1 MKSLAKIILLC
12 YIIFASSCEGG
23 SSQKTQIAVPDAE
36 TAITN
41 VNVIPMSSDTLLQNQ
56 TVLIKE
62 GKIAAVGP
70 SDLVTIPEE
79 AMIIDGSGKYL
90 IPGLAEMHAH
100 IPGDRNGMEIVE
112 ETLFLYLSNG
122 ITTIRGMLGQ
132 PFHLEL
138 KKQVANNQVL
148 SPRIFTSGP
157 SLNGNTVKTVEEAR
171 EKVTA
176 YKAAGYDFLKMHP
189 GIKLEVFNE
198 IVKTANDVG
207 IPFAGHVSNL
217 VGIRRALEAKY
228 ASIDHIDGYLEG
240 LVSESEGVDPT
251 QNGFFGYN
259 FTDLANEEMLADLTR
274 MTKDAGVWVVPTQSL
289 MERWVGPTSPQELA
303 EGEEMKY
310 VSKRILDSWV
320 KRKVDFQA
328 EASYDPEK
336 ADRFNLVRRKIIK
349 ALHEEGVGILLG
361 SDAPQIFN
369 VPGFSIQHEL
379 YYMIESGLSPFET
392 LKSGTI
398 NSAIYFDM
406 EGQFGTV
413 TEGAAAD
420 LILLN
425 SNPLDDIKNVSDKSG
440 VMVRGKWLS
449 QEEISERLNQIAAK
463 YAEEG

>member
-1 MKSLAKIILLC
+1 MKSPTKIILLS
-12 YIIFASSCEGG
+12 YIIFATSCEGG
-23 SSQKTQIAVPDAE
+23 SYQKTQIEVPDAE
-36 TAITN
+36 TAIIK
-41 VNVIPMSSDTLLQNQ
+41 VNVIPMNTDTLMQNQ

-70 SDLVTIPEE
+70 SDLVIIPEG
-79 AMIIDGSGKYL
+79 AMVIDGSGKYL

-100 IPGDRNGMEIVE
+100 IPGDQNGMEIVE

-138 KKQVANNQVL
+138 KKQVANNEVL

-157 SLNGNTVKTVEEAR
+157 SLNGRSVKTVEEAR
-171 EKVTA
+171 EKVIA
-176 YKAAGYDFLKMHP
+176 YKEEGYDFLKMHP

-198 IVKTANDVG
+198 IVKTANEVD

-228 ASIDHIDGYLEG
+228 GSIDHIDGYLEG

-259 FTDLANEEMLADLTR
+259 FTDLANEEMLPELTK

-320 KRKVDFQA
+320 KRKVEFQA

-379 YYMIESGLSPFET
+379 YYMVESGLSPFET

-398 NSAIYFDM
+398 NPAIYFNM

>member
-1 MKSLAKIILLC
+1 MKSLTKVILLN
-12 YIIFASSCEGG
+12 YIIFATACVGG
-23 SSQKTQIAVPDAE
+23 SCQNIQREAPDAV
-36 TAITN
+36 TAITS
-41 VNVIPMSSDTLLQNQ
+41 VNVRPKNIDTLMQNQ

-79 AMIIDGSGKYL
+79 AMVIDGSGKYL
-90 IPGLAEMHAH
+90 IPGLSEMHAH
-100 IPGDRNGMEIVE
+100 IPGDQNGMEIVE

-122 ITTIRGMLGQ
+122 ITTIRGMLGR

-138 KKQVANNQVL
+138 KKQVANNEVL

-157 SLNGNTVKTVEEAR
+157 SLNGRSVKTVEEAR
-171 EKVTA
+171 EKVIA
-176 YKAAGYDFLKMHP
+176 YKEDGYDFLKMHP

-198 IVKTANDVG
+198 IVKTANQVD

-217 VGIRRALEAKY
+217 VGIRRSIEAKY

-240 LVSESEGVDPT
+240 LVSESEAVDPS

-259 FTDLANEEMLADLTR
+259 FTDLANEEMLPELTR

-289 MERWVGPTSPQELA
+289 MERWAGPIPPQELA

-310 VSKRILDSWV
+310 VSKEILDSWV
-320 KRKVDFQA
+320 KRKVEFQGNS
-328 EASYDPEK
+328 SYNLEK
-336 ADRFNLVRRKIIK
+336 ASRFNLVRRKIIK

-379 YYMIESGLSPFET
+379 YYMVESGLSPFET

-398 NSAIYFDM
+398 NPAIYFDM

-425 SNPLDDIKNVSDKSG
+425 SNPLEDIINVSDKSG

>member
-1 MKSLAKIILLC
+1 MKSLSKIILLY
-12 YIIFASSCEGG
+12 YIIFASSCESG
-23 SSQKTQIAVPDAE
+23 SSQKTQIEVPDAE
-36 TAITN
+36 TAIIK
-41 VNVIPMSSDTLLQNQ
+41 VNVIPMNTDTLMQNQ

-79 AMIIDGSGKYL
+79 ATVIDGSGKYL

-100 IPGDRNGMEIVE
+100 IPGDQKGTEIVE

-132 PFHLEL
+132 PYHLEL
-138 KKQVANNQVL
+138 KKQVANNELL

-157 SLNGNTVKTVEEAR
+157 SLNGNSVKTVEEAR
-171 EKVTA
+171 EKVMA
-176 YKAAGYDFLKMHP
+176 YKEDGYDFLKMHP

-198 IVKTANDVG
+198 IVKTANEID

-228 ASIDHIDGYLEG
+228 GSIDHIDGYLEG

-259 FTDLANEEMLADLTR
+259 FTDLANEEMLAELTR

-289 MERWVGPTSPQELA
+289 MERWAGPIPPQELA

-310 VSKRILDSWV
+310 VSKEILDSWV
-320 KRKVDFQA
+320 KRKVEFQGNS
-328 EASYDPEK
+328 SYNLEK
-336 ADRFNLVRRKIIK
+336 ASRFNLLRRKIIK

-379 YYMIESGLSPFET
+379 YYMVESGLSPFET

-398 NSAIYFDM
+398 NPAIYFDM

-425 SNPLDDIKNVSDKSG
+425 SNPLEDIINVSDKSG

-449 QEEISERLNQIAAK
+449 QEGISERLNQIAAK